1 MTNESGTGYG
11 EETSFTTTAITA
23 PTVSAVTMGAV
34 TYESAAFTAKVTALN
49 NGILSDA
56 GFVYSTSQNPDLN
69 STKISCGQVTDLSG
83 KATSLKAETTYYVR
97 AYATNEKGTSYGA
110 QNSFTTAKAPSIP
123 TVTTGAAGSVT
134 STSASVEGTVA
145 ALGVTSGVTQH
156 GHVWSTSSNL
166 SLSTGSKT
174 ELGSKTSTGAFT
186 SKLTGLK
193 PNVTYYV
200 KAYAT
205 NSEGTAY
212 GEAVTFTTNAE
223 AMTLTTAKATSIT
236 DVAAS
241 VGGSITYYGG
251 NEVTEVGV
259 CWSTGQTPTVADSH
273 KAASSVA
280 KDFTVSLTGLTQH
293 TTYYARSYATAKSGV
308 TYYGDA
314 VSFTTLYT
322 VITPSASKTT
332 VSSITVSSASLA
344 ASVTSDG
351 HGTVS
356 DAGFVYS
363 TSANPTL
370 SDSKKS
376 CGAKTG
382 DFSAQLTGLK
392 EGTTYYVRS
401 YATNEVGTGYG
412 EQVTFTT
419 SAITVPTVSAVT
431 VGTVTFNSASF
442 TADVTALNNGTLTE
456 VGFVYSK
463 TQNPDLNSTKI
474 SCGKTASISGKAASL
489 EATTTYYV
497 RAFATNEKGT
507 AYGPETSFTTKEA
520 PEQSD
525 IDADDFK
532 PETDWD

>member
-1 MTNESGTGYG
+1 M
-11 EETSFTTTAITA
+11 
-23 PTVSAVTMGAV
+23 
-34 TYESAAFTAKVTALN
+34 
-49 NGILSDA
+49 
-56 GFVYSTSQNPDLN
+56 
-69 STKISCGQVTDLSG
+69 
-83 KATSLKAETTYYVR
+83 
-97 AYATNEKGTSYGA
+97 
-110 QNSFTTAKAPSIP
+110 
-123 TVTTGAAGSVT
+123 
-134 STSASVEGTVA
+134 
-145 ALGVTSGVTQH
+145 
-156 GHVWSTSSNL
+156 
-166 SLSTGSKT
+166 
-174 ELGSKTSTGAFT
+174 
-186 SKLTGLK
+186 
-193 PNVTYYV
+193 
-200 KAYAT
+200 
-205 NSEGTAY
+205 
-212 GEAVTFTTNAE
+212 
-223 AMTLTTAKATSIT
+223 
-236 DVAAS
+236 
-241 VGGSITYYGG
+241 
-251 NEVTEVGV
+251 
-259 CWSTGQTPTVADSH
+259 
-273 KAASSVA
+273 
-280 KDFTVSLTGLTQH
+280 
-293 TTYYARSYATAKSGV
+293 
-308 TYYGDA
+308 
-314 VSFTTLYT
+314 
-322 VITPSASKTT
+322 
-332 VSSITVSSASLA
+332 
-344 ASVTSDG
+344 
-351 HGTVS
+351 S